1 MAAWFFAFVLLL
13 CGDISFV
20 VCGKCPC
27 EDPSLCDTI
36 SRPPGKEFLMFST
49 KSNDWRKYDWGKVTT
64 IALFRPWDDEL
75 MCEAHKRGVRVVLAA
90 NFPTE
95 KLSSKETRTKWVK
108 NLTSEA
114 LARHADGVNIDIESP
129 ILKRSREVTLLTKLV
144 NETATA
150 FRASFKNAQISFDV
164 AWSPNCVDGRCYD
177 AEALSQVVDFLV
189 VMAYDEQSQI
199 KTGDCV
205 AKANSPLK
213 QTKAAMEDY
222 LSLGI
227 RREKLVLGLPWYGY
241 DYPCLELV
249 DNRICKIK
257 HVPFRGVNCSDAAG
271 RQIEY
276 AEIMDLSISR
286 ASSGPQKDEDSE
298 SYFFNYEDSVGG
310 KHQVW
315 FDNPDSLKMKYDFA
329 AKENLT
335 GIAIW
340 NADLLDYSDIPRAML
355 ETKKMWDALH
365 H

>member
-1 MAAWFFAFVLLL
+1 MQRNCTDIRTCFFLPYF
-13 CGDISFV
+13 
-20 VCGKCPC
+20 P
-27 EDPSLCDTI
+27 
-36 SRPPGKEFLMFST
+36 
-49 KSNDWRKYDWGKVTT
+49 
-64 IALFRPWDDEL
+64 ALE
-75 MCEAHKRGVRVVLAA
+75 E
-90 NFPTE
+90 
-95 KLSSKETRTKWVK
+95 
-108 NLTSEA
+108 
-114 LARHADGVNIDIESP
+114 
-129 ILKRSREVTLLTKLV
+129 
-144 NETATA
+144 
-150 FRASFKNAQISFDV
+150 
-164 AWSPNCVDGRCYD
+164 
-177 AEALSQVVDFLV
+177 
-189 VMAYDEQSQI
+189 
-199 KTGDCV
+199 
-205 AKANSPLK
+205 
-213 QTKAAMEDY
+213 Y

-227 RREKLVLGLPWYGY
+227 KREKLVLGLPWYGY

-276 AEIMDLSISR
+276 AEIMDLSVSR

-315 FDNPDSLKMKYDFA
+315 FDNPDSLKIKYDFA